1 MKTQEELKQQI
12 QKEMEELEFKLIPP
26 MDFEVIDVSE
36 MTYEARRAYYQD
48 ISKKALEIEF
58 QKAIDEI
65 IKSNKH
71 EK

>member
-1 MKTQEELKQQI
+1 MKTQEQLKEQI

-36 MTYEARRAYYQD
+36 MTYEARIAYYQN

-58 QKAIDEI
+58 EKAMNEFL
-65 IKSNKH
+65 KK
-71 EK
+71 

>member
-26 MDFEVIDVSE
+26 FDFEVVDVSE
-36 MTYEARRAYYQD
+36 MTYEARIAYYQN

-58 QKAIDEI
+58 QKAIDELLND
-65 IKSNKH
+65 KKY

>member
-26 MDFEVIDVSE
+26 FDFEVIDVSE
-36 MTYEARRAYYQD
+36 MNYEQRIAYYQN

-58 QKAIDEI
+58 
-65 IKSNKH
+65 
-71 EK
+71 EKVMTQMLKDKMK

>member
-1 MKTQEELKQQI
+1 MKTQQELKAQI

-36 MTYEARRAYYQD
+36 MTYEARIAYYQN

-58 QKAIDEI
+58 
-65 IKSNKH
+65 
-71 EK
+71 EKVMNEFLKK

>member
-36 MTYEARRAYYQD
+36 MTYEARIAYYQN

-58 QKAIDEI
+58 EKAMNEFL
-65 IKSNKH
+65 KK
-71 EK
+71 